1 MILLKESD
9 NFYFWYC
16 FSRLNLFLKL
26 LSSCQPYY
34 LPPLQNSSRATQAL
48 AEDGVHENYSHYSRN
63 IAYER
68 GQENFPRKPL
78 FDSTLLQKMNGNLY
92 SASTENLDQ
101 GANREKLKELGELV
115 LHLSDF
121 ETKV

>member
-1 MILLKESD
+1 MILLKKCD
-9 NFYFWYC
+9 HFDFWYF
-16 FSRLNLFLKL
+16 FSRLNRFLKL

-34 LPPLQNSSRATQAL
+34 LPPLQNSPRATQAL
-48 AEDGVHENYSHYSRN
+48 TEDEVHENYSHYSRK
-63 IAYER
+63 IGE
-68 GQENFPRKPL
+68 EIVPRKPL
-78 FDSTLLQKMNGNLY
+78 FDGTLLRKMNDNLY
-92 SASTENLDQ
+92 SASTENIDQ

>member
-1 MILLKESD
+1 MILLKKCD
-9 NFYFWYC
+9 HYDFWYF
-16 FSRLNLFLKL
+16 FSRLNRFLKL

-34 LPPLQNSSRATQAL
+34 LPPLQNSPQATQAL
-48 AEDGVHENYSHYSRN
+48 TEDEVHENYSRYSRK
-63 IAYER
+63 I
-68 GQENFPRKPL
+68 GQEIVPRKPL
-78 FDSTLLQKMNGNLY
+78 FDGTLLRKMNGNLY
-92 SASTENLDQ
+92 SASTENIDQ